1 MKYDNICRLNFVTNM
16 PIMMNLMSPL
26 YMSYCWRNILL
37 LITQIESF
45 LKEPSHE
52 IEMNL
57 KRLSHEIESILKEL
71 SYEIAMSM
79 HDGTV

>member
-1 MKYDNICRLNFVTNM
+1 
-16 PIMMNLMSPL
+16 MSPL

-37 LITQIESF
+37 LITQIERI
-45 LKEPSHE
+45 LKELSHE
-52 IEMNL
+52 IETNL

-71 SYEIAMSM
+71 SHEIAMSM